1 MMKLSYSLNL
11 CTLFIFLSATV
22 DGQEDKKVTA
32 RIESNVLEN
41 QIRLKAVVTNNTAVY
56 KELNYLLVSIKKGN
70 GGNLSNNQQGGKFS
84 INPNEVKVLSEINVN
99 LEQKDALKAFLYVKD
114 EETQKLIAKDS
125 LELNTDLFKKKTA
138 KVEED
143 AVFELRGL
151 TIDETKTKVGK
162 DFYDL
167 FYLQYSQLPDKSSGV
182 ITISELPLRGTSGQ
196 ISIQIDDKIIYSF
209 MTNPNGDYLKEQLA
223 AGLKYIKEFNAKK
236 NLIKNEFI
244 Y

>member
-1 MMKLSYSLNL
+1 MKLLYSLNL

-22 DGQEDKKVTA
+22 NGQEDKKVNA
-32 RIESNVLEN
+32 KIEKSILEN
-41 QIRLKAVVTNNTAVY
+41 QIRLKAVVTNNTSVY

-70 GGNLSNNQQGGKFS
+70 AGNLSNNQQSGKFS
-84 INPNEVKVLSEINVN
+84 INPSEVKVLSEISVN
-99 LEQKDALKAFLYVKD
+99 LEQKDALKAFLYIKD
-114 EETQKLIAKDS
+114 EETQKLVAKDS
-125 LELNTDLFKKKTA
+125 LEINTDLFRKKTA

-143 AVFELRGL
+143 AVFELKGL

-167 FYLQYSQLPDKSSGV
+167 FYIEYSQIPDKSNGAV
-182 ITISELPLRGTSGQ
+182 TISELPLRGTSGQ
-196 ISIQIDDKIIYSF
+196 INIQMDDKVIYSF
-209 MTNPNGDYLKEQLA
+209 MTNPNEDYLKEQLA
-223 AGLKYIKEFNAKK
+223 ASLKYIKEFNAKK

>member
-1 MMKLSYSLNL
+1 MKLLYSLSL
-11 CTLFIFLSATV
+11 CTLFIFLSARV
-22 DGQEDKKVTA
+22 DGQEDKKVNA
-32 RIESNVLEN
+32 RIENTILEN

-70 GGNLSNNQQGGKFS
+70 AGNLSNNQQSGKFS
-84 INPNEVKVLSEINVN
+84 INPGEVKVLSEINVN
-99 LEQKDALKAFLYVKD
+99 LEAKDALKVFLYVRD
-114 EETQKLIAKDS
+114 EETRKLIAKDS

-143 AVFELRGL
+143 AVFELKGL
-151 TIDETKTKVGK
+151 TIDDTKTKVGK

-167 FYLQYSQLPDKSSGV
+167 FYIQYSQIPDKSSGA

-196 ISIQIDDKIIYSF
+196 ISIQIDDKVIYSF
-209 MTNPNGDYLKEQLA
+209 MTNPNEDYLKEQLA
-223 AGLKYIKEFNAKK
+223 ASLKYIKEFNTKK